1 MAARS
6 NTARRNTARADRDI
20 DLLVAILRFASIISR
35 PMRDGV
41 ADPARLSSK
50 ELQLLMALSG
60 EGESAGHDLA
70 EMMGMHAMN
79 VSRALA
85 SLRAMRLIEPVENS
99 ANRRRK
105 PFRISARGA
114 TAYHAMK
121 PNIARIAHYLLGV
134 LSPRE
139 RAQLRTLLSKL
150 DARVMQWQ
158 PSERRPHVPRA

>member
-1 MAARS
+1 M
-6 NTARRNTARADRDI
+6 TARKKTNRADRDI
-20 DLLVAILRFASIISR
+20 DLLVSILRFASIISR

-41 ADPARLSSK
+41 ADLAGFSSH

-70 EMMGMHAMN
+70 ELMGMNAMN

-85 SLRAMRLIEPVENS
+85 SLHQMGLIEPVENS
-99 ANRRRK
+99 SNRRRK

-121 PNIARIAHYLLGV
+121 PNIAQIAHYLLGV

-139 RAQLRTLLSKL
+139 RAQLRLLLAKL

-158 PSERRPHVPRA
+158 PRERRPHVPRA